1 MAYDPVADFVAQTG
15 REPSKKELKLLEHL
29 SKDEVDALVSID
41 NKSRVLKTTHAPA
54 RVGAQAY

>member
-1 MAYDPVADFVAQTG
+1 MAYDPVADFIAQTG

-29 SKDEVDALVSID
+29 SKEEVDALVSID
-41 NKSRVLKTTHAPA
+41 NKSRVLRANAPA